1 MNALTSEQRNFIIG
15 QLYFNR
21 INEHKF
27 HPHNND
33 FGPLNSEKWL
43 KVFGGGYKKYISEYF
58 EVVDNNFIKGGNG
71 IKGITKAYKPLKKFK
86 QAAKLLRK
94 VSPSV
99 PLPNNYKVLPN
110 KQRFEEVLSGAFK
123 VEKQHHLIP
132 VQFLYKRINED
143 GFIYE
148 TYQRTFGK
156 GGRRF
161 VIGCG
166 VQQLPSYLRSY
177 LFPQLNDYDMA
188 NALPTILNQL
198 LKSVR
203 YDTLNQYAR
212 KRDTFFEQT
221 FQNTNLTYK
230 EQKKT
235 CLAVMFGAMIGGK
248 SMRDIVGDMH
258 RLKEA
263 LPNLIKLKE
272 DLHNLG
278 TVLSW
283 DLGYAD
289 LWEKSDYNN
298 KRFLALVAQ
307 YHEDKIL
314 QSIEKYCEK
323 KGHRVD
329 VLMFDGFMSEDEID
343 LNDLESFIYRDTDF
357 RIKMVNKSQTKGVK

>member
-1 MNALTSEQRNFIIG
+1 MNKLTSEQRNFIIG

-27 HPHNND
+27 HPNNKD
-33 FGPLNSEKWL
+33 FGPLNASKWQ
-43 KVFGGGYKKYISEYF
+43 KVFGGGYKNYLSEYF
-58 EVVDNNFIKGGNG
+58 EVVDNNFIKGTKGV
-71 IKGITKAYKPLKKFK
+71 KGITKAYRPLKKIK
-86 QAAKLLRK
+86 QSAKLLRN
-94 VSPSV
+94 VAPSV

-110 KQRFEEVLSGAFK
+110 KKRFEEVLSGAFK

-148 TYQRTFGK
+148 TYQRTFGE

-161 VIGCG
+161 VVGCG
-166 VQQLPSYLRSY
+166 VQQLPSYLRDY

-188 NALPTILNQL
+188 NALPTILNQMIKGL
-198 LKSVR
+198 E
-203 YDTLNQYAR
+203 YETLNQYAT
-212 KRDTFFEQT
+212 KRNTFFKQT
-221 FQNTNLTYK
+221 FNKTDLTYK
-230 EQKKT
+230 EQKKI
-235 CLAVMFGAMIGGK
+235 CLAVMFGATIGGK
-248 SMRDIVGDMH
+248 SMQDIVGDIS

-263 LPNLIKLKE
+263 FPNLSKLKE
-272 DLHNLG
+272 ELYDLS
-278 TVLSW
+278 TILSW
-283 DLGYAD
+283 DLRYAP
-289 LWEKSDYNN
+289 LWDKADNNN

-343 LNDLESFIYRDTDF
+343 LNDLESFIYRDTGF